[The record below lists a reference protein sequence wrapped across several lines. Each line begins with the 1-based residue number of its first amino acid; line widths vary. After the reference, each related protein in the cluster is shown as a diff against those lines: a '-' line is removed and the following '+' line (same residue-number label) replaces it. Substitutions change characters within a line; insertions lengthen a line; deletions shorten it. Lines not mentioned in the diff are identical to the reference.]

1 MALSYLN
8 HPNSNFPRVI
18 SVINRNRRESSKN
31 PEALV
36 IAMVASFSFFFFS
49 NPTSCLKGQS
59 SPVSEI
65 RIPPLLEERTAYSW
79 NGHVGSFSLLPPF
92 PKDPP
97 NCVARYLRNSSRA
110 FRPRSEETGSK
121 TTLHDVRGRGLR
133 RAPPSPHVHEPVLS
147 LSHLSLPKRGV
158 FYTHQL
164 FTSIGG
170 ASKLSAH
177 CRQPCFLSVV
187 EDARSFFSFFSRL

>member
-1 MALSYLN
+1 MALSYSN

-65 RIPPLLEERTAYSW
+65 RIPRCSRNVPRIRGAVT
-79 NGHVGSFSLLPPF
+79 VGSFPLLPPF

-97 NCVARYLRNSSRA
+97 NSVARYLRNSSRA
-110 FRPRSEETGSK
+110 FRPRSEETGTK

-147 LSHLSLPKRGV
+147 LPFVTSEKGRLLHAPIIHQYRGGFKVVCALQAAMLPV
-158 FYTHQL
+158 
-164 FTSIGG
+164 S
-170 ASKLSAH
+170 
-177 CRQPCFLSVV
+177 C
-187 EDARSFFSFFSRL
+187 

>member
-1 MALSYLN
+1 MALSYSN

-147 LSHLSLPKRGV
+147 LPFVTSEKGRLLHAPIIHQYRGGFKVVCALQAAMLPV
-158 FYTHQL
+158 
-164 FTSIGG
+164 S
-170 ASKLSAH
+170 
-177 CRQPCFLSVV
+177 C
-187 EDARSFFSFFSRL
+187 